1 MKNIIKDHLFI
12 RIPRTASTSICQ
24 ALYGRTVEHMTAERW
39 KELIKGEW
47 KDRFV
52 FASVR
57 NPYDRFI
64 SAFYYFKEFKES
76 GYDDVNSFL
85 EKIDLKKF
93 AGLSVRHEFITR
105 LQTDFIYSK
114 SGYHGDEKLLV
125 DYIGRYEQLEASWG
139 TICNVLNFTYK
150 ELSHERPSKKDL
162 VELNVKAKEEI
173 KNFYKRDFELLK
185 YEL

>member
-1 MKNIIKDHLFI
+1 MKNTIKDHLFI

-24 ALYGRTVEHMTAERW
+24 VLYGRTVEHMTAERW
-39 KELIKGEW
+39 QELIKGGW

-52 FASVR
+52 FTIVR

-64 SAFYYFKEFKES
+64 SAFHYFKEFKES
-76 GYDDVNSFL
+76 GHKDVNKFL
-85 EKIDLKKF
+85 EKTDLKEF
-93 AGLSVRHEFITR
+93 AGRSTRHEFITR

-139 TICNVLNFTYK
+139 TICNVLNFKYK
-150 ELSHERPSKKDL
+150 ELPHKRPSKSGL
-162 VELNVKAKEEI
+162 VELNTKAKEKI

-185 YEL
+185 YKS